1 MAGTARPPSPSG
13 VPYLGHILDFA
24 KDPIGFLARASR
36 EYGDLVYLSFVGR
49 PAYLVSSAEHVE
61 TVLGPSYRSYR
72 KPYSIR
78 TPIVRQ
84 LLGNGLVSSEGEFWV
99 RQRRLAQPAFHRER
113 IAAYGKVMVQ
123 LAERAVGKWAPG
135 ETRDLYADM
144 MRLTAE
150 IVVQTMF
157 GMDAE
162 VDSEA
167 IAEALDRIMIQF
179 TRQFG
184 VLGILDNM
192 LPAWSTPR
200 FRRILKPLDDT
211 VYRIIRE
218 KRAQGRDDGD
228 LLSMLLR
235 AQDEDGGGM
244 TDQQLRDEVMTVFFA
259 GHETTAIALTW
270 TFYLLAQHPEIEAKL
285 RAEVS
290 TVLAGRSAS
299 VEDLPR
305 LSYADSVVREA
316 MRLYPP
322 VWSLGRE
329 ALEECAVDGYPIPRG
344 AQVVFSQFVLHRDP
358 RYWEEPEQFRPE
370 RWADGLAERL
380 PRGAYFPFGGG
391 PRGCI
396 GIQFALME
404 AVLLLVTVIGQ
415 VRLSLVPGQKITPTP
430 SMTLRPKE
438 GLPMTIQPA

>member
-1 MAGTARPPSPSG
+1 MAVAARPPSPPG

-113 IAAYGKVMVQ
+113 IAAYGRVMVQ
-123 LAERAVGKWAPG
+123 LAERAVAKWTPG
-135 ETRDLYADM
+135 ETRDLYAEM

-167 IAEALDRIMIQF
+167 IAEALDRIMAQF

-184 VLGILDNM
+184 VLGILDNV

-218 KRAQGRDDGD
+218 KRAQGQDDGD

-270 TFYLLAQHPEIEAKL
+270 TFYLLAQHLEVEEKL

-290 TVLAGRSAS
+290 AVLGGRSPS
-299 VEDLPR
+299 VDDLPR
-305 LSYADSVVREA
+305 LSYADCIVREA

-329 ALEECAVDGYPIPRG
+329 ALEECVVDGYPIPPG

-358 RYWEEPEQFRPE
+358 RYWEEPEEFRPE

-404 AVLLLVTVIGQ
+404 AVLLLVTVTGR
-415 VRLSLVPGQKITPTP
+415 VRLSLAPGQKVTPTP

-438 GLPMTIQPA
+438 GLPMTVRPA